1 MTGFL
6 LALGVG
12 FATGIISGFGIGG
25 GTLLMVYLTL
35 LAHVQQRMAQGINL
49 LYFLPT
55 AAAAL
60 ILHAKN
66 HYIRWKAV
74 LPAALAGCI
83 SAGLFSFLAMELELG
98 LLKKLFG
105 GFLILT
111 GISELMKKTP
121 KQSDQSHVQPKKR
134 R

>member
-1 MTGFL
+1 MLGLL

-25 GTLLMVYLTL
+25 GTILMVYLTL
-35 LAHVQQRMAQGINL
+35 LAGVEQTAAQSINL

-60 ILHAKN
+60 LIHSKN
-66 HYIRWKAV
+66 HQVEWRATV
-74 LPAALAGCI
+74 PAALAGCL
-83 SAGLFSFLAMELELG
+83 SAAVFSLCALHMELG

-111 GISELMKKTP
+111 GLSELFQK
-121 KQSDQSHVQPKKR
+121 PKK
-134 R
+134 

>member
-1 MTGFL
+1 MLGFL

-25 GTLLMVYLTL
+25 GTILMVYLTML
-35 LAHVQQRMAQGINL
+35 THMEQTSAQSINL

-60 ILHAKN
+60 ILHSKN
-66 HYIRWKAV
+66 HQVAWKATV
-74 LPAALAGCI
+74 PAALAGCLTA
-83 SAGLFSFLAMELELG
+83 AGFSLLALHLELG
-98 LLKKLFG
+98 LLKRLFG

-111 GISELMKKTP
+111 GLSELLGPHKKQGAQKP
-121 KQSDQSHVQPKKR
+121 VPRKR